1 MKLFTTFLLSCLFI
15 STGLFS
21 QVRYSPNATRL
32 PRVPQYLVFAGDTVF
47 FDRPDMRERLDREL
61 IAFTYSHSIS
71 ILMLKRSTRYFPQ
84 VEPILRAQ
92 GLPDDLKYLMVIES
106 NLEPQS
112 LSSASAAGLW
122 QFTPSTAKAYGLEVN
137 SNIDER
143 YNTDKATEAACR
155 YLKDAYEKY
164 GDWLTVA
171 ASYNAGQNGI
181 SAKLDQQHVTRAV
194 DLWLANETS
203 RYMFRLLVVK
213 MMFENP
219 AMFGFHLSEDEY
231 YPYIPAK
238 DTVYVTE
245 SVPDLVKFA
254 EDHGVSYARLKES
267 NLWLRESRLNDS
279 SHRTYKVLIPGRL
292 PY

>member
-32 PRVPQYLVFAGDTVF
+32 PRVPQYLVFAGDTVY

-219 AMFGFHLSEDEY
+219 AMFGFHLSEDDY

>member
-219 AMFGFHLSEDEY
+219 AMFGFHLSEDDY

>member
-1 MKLFTTFLLSCLFI
+1 
-15 STGLFS
+15 
-21 QVRYSPNATRL
+21 
-32 PRVPQYLVFAGDTVF
+32 
-47 FDRPDMRERLDREL
+47 MRERLDREL

>member
-84 VEPILRAQ
+84 VEPILRSQ

-106 NLEPQS
+106 NLDPQS

-137 SNIDER
+137 GNIDER

-181 SAKLDQQHVTRAV
+181 SAKLEQQHVTRAV

-219 AMFGFHLSEDEY
+219 PMFGFHLSEDEY
-231 YPYIPAK
+231 YPYIPAA

>member
-32 PRVPQYLVFAGDTVF
+32 PRVPQYLVFAGDTVY

>member
-21 QVRYSPNATRL
+21 QVRYSPNATRM
-32 PRVPQYLVFAGDTVF
+32 PRVPQYLVFAGDTVY

>member
-21 QVRYSPNATRL
+21 QVRYSPNATRM
-32 PRVPQYLVFAGDTVF
+32 PRVPQYLVFAGDTVY

-122 QFTPSTAKAYGLEVN
+122 QFMPSTAKAYGLEVN

-279 SHRTYKVLIPGRL
+279 SHRTYKVLIPGSL